1 MRALKTLMVGA
12 EDECVDVASE
22 LAEQQGI
29 SAEVFTAMAKYAAT
43 NSCEF
48 DSVTEAEAQIMESV
62 HAESWKTDPHW
73 APADAIGEQLA
84 RPDGEG
90 KETFIYAKAEVDHM
104 RSTGGV
110 LICDRRTEP
119 VQKDLKGTK
128 PLDCKWV
135 LVRKLKKC
143 KETGKMVYSRL
154 RLRLTLRG
162 FIQRAG
168 TQFDPHGTFAPVMH
182 LGSLMLLLVI
192 TVLFKLH
199 IRLWLDWATT

>member
-1 MRALKTLMVGA
+1 MRALKALMVGA

-48 DSVTEAEAQIMESV
+48 DSVTEGRLRHKQSMESV

-84 RPDGEG
+84 RPNGEG
-90 KETFIYAKAEVDHM
+90 KETFTYAKAEVDHM
-104 RSTGGV
+104 RSTRGV

-135 LVRKLKKC
+135 ISAQI
-143 KETGKMVYSRL
+143 EEM
-154 RLRLTLRG
+154 
-162 FIQRAG
+162 
-168 TQFDPHGTFAPVMH
+168 
-182 LGSLMLLLVI
+182 
-192 TVLFKLH
+192 
-199 IRLWLDWATT
+199 